1 MLLFF
6 VNIREKPIWCIQT
19 IRVFLGLYPQS
30 KLIVFIAFNVKNM
43 YFNIFIYILAI
54 KAIVYYAKIFVRTFD
69 LLDFLLSYQHPGTSF
84 IEKTLKEKS
93 GKKGTVVSV

>member
-1 MLLFF
+1 M
-6 VNIREKPIWCIQT
+6 
-19 IRVFLGLYPQS
+19 FLGLYPQS
-30 KLIVFIAFNVKNM
+30 KLIIFIAFNVKNM

-54 KAIVYYAKIFVRTFD
+54 KAIHAYYSEIFVRTFD